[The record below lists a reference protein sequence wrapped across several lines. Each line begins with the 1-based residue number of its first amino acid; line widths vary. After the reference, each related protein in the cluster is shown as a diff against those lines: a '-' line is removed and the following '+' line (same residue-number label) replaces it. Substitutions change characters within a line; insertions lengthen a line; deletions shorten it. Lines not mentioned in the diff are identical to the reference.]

1 MYWLTLQRSQWYKP
15 DKLFKIQERKIRR
28 LLRWAITEV
37 EFYRELYQIKD
48 VSQINK
54 DKRLLQRLPI
64 LTREV
69 ISNTPLNKRTAS
81 SIDLRKTIKR
91 TTSGSTGIP
100 VTILETR
107 SSAAYWQALYL
118 RRLWAYG
125 VRPGDKVLRML
136 PSVAPAG
143 IKFFIGRNPLE
154 KFIWQDLRLL
164 DMSPGIDSSFL
175 KEIAKLGIDVMISQ
189 PSSISAI
196 MRKLEETSLNLSF
209 KIIITTGEVLTPS
222 TRRKIQDRFGCD
234 VYDSYSTVE
243 LGNIAW
249 ECPTHTAYHINA
261 DSLVL
266 ELNDPRQVGRSS
278 IEGEAIGTC
287 LYRYATPLIRYST
300 GDLVR
305 LRDDE
310 CPCGRGLPLLV
321 SVEGRIVE
329 YIVTKNGKLISPSVI
344 TSALQSIGGIKQ
356 FKVVQHPDYTVEVR
370 VVTADEM
377 DHEQLSSLIE
387 ATLTPLLH
395 GLKTRVRFT
404 DSIEIRG
411 VKLKLVESFVSK

>member
-143 IKFFIGRNPLE
+143 IKFL
-154 KFIWQDLRLL
+154 
-164 DMSPGIDSSFL
+164 
-175 KEIAKLGIDVMISQ
+175 
-189 PSSISAI
+189 
-196 MRKLEETSLNLSF
+196 
-209 KIIITTGEVLTPS
+209 
-222 TRRKIQDRFGCD
+222 
-234 VYDSYSTVE
+234 
-243 LGNIAW
+243 
-249 ECPTHTAYHINA
+249 
-261 DSLVL
+261 
-266 ELNDPRQVGRSS
+266 
-278 IEGEAIGTC
+278 
-287 LYRYATPLIRYST
+287 
-300 GDLVR
+300 
-305 LRDDE
+305 
-310 CPCGRGLPLLV
+310 
-321 SVEGRIVE
+321 
-329 YIVTKNGKLISPSVI
+329 
-344 TSALQSIGGIKQ
+344 
-356 FKVVQHPDYTVEVR
+356 
-370 VVTADEM
+370 
-377 DHEQLSSLIE
+377 
-387 ATLTPLLH
+387 
-395 GLKTRVRFT
+395 
-404 DSIEIRG
+404 
-411 VKLKLVESFVSK
+411 

>member
-1 MYWLTLQRSQWYKP
+1 M
-15 DKLFKIQERKIRR
+15 
-28 LLRWAITEV
+28 
-37 EFYRELYQIKD
+37 
-48 VSQINK
+48 
-54 DKRLLQRLPI
+54 
-64 LTREV
+64 
-69 ISNTPLNKRTAS
+69 
-81 SIDLRKTIKR
+81 
-91 TTSGSTGIP
+91 
-100 VTILETR
+100 
-107 SSAAYWQALYL
+107 
-118 RRLWAYG
+118 
-125 VRPGDKVLRML
+125 RML

-329 YIVTKNGKLISPSVI
+329 YIVTKNGKLISPFVI

>member
-1 MYWLTLQRSQWYKP
+1 
-15 DKLFKIQERKIRR
+15 
-28 LLRWAITEV
+28 
-37 EFYRELYQIKD
+37 
-48 VSQINK
+48 
-54 DKRLLQRLPI
+54 
-64 LTREV
+64 
-69 ISNTPLNKRTAS
+69 
-81 SIDLRKTIKR
+81 
-91 TTSGSTGIP
+91 
-100 VTILETR
+100 
-107 SSAAYWQALYL
+107 
-118 RRLWAYG
+118 
-125 VRPGDKVLRML
+125 
-136 PSVAPAG
+136 
-143 IKFFIGRNPLE
+143 
-154 KFIWQDLRLL
+154 
-164 DMSPGIDSSFL
+164 
-175 KEIAKLGIDVMISQ
+175 MISQ